1 MEKGQQA
8 MKFKQGQADIAA
20 SASNAATAR
29 MRQKCQDEREILRY
43 QSFLIGYLIMEL
55 TCYKEA
61 DEFAKMFNQ
70 MLGMSDAAVEER
82 RGDDE

>member
-43 QSFLIGYLIMEL
+43 QSFLIGCLIM
-55 TCYKEA
+55 EA